1 MLQNRPEF
9 IEGRFFGRIEYM
21 PILIIPGFFRKKE
34 SYNLLSDKLKQL
46 GFVTEI
52 ADLGYNT
59 KGLKTASEVVSH
71 YFTKTPEKYDIIAH
85 SFGGIILKYL
95 IASYPEIKNRISSV
109 IFVAVPHG
117 GTWRALLPAMF
128 PAARELLPFRKEIK
142 ELAKLSLPKETVN
155 FIAESELKVWP
166 RKSNLLKDHIDIVI
180 PDTNHDNIIN
190 NEDFISKA
198 AEFIKSK
205 HDRLFL

>member
-1 MLQNRPEF
+1 
-9 IEGRFFGRIEYM
+9 M

-34 SYNLLSDKLKQL
+34 FYNLLADKLEQS
-46 GFVTEI
+46 GFVAEI

-59 KGLKTASEVVSH
+59 KGLKTASEAVNQ

-95 IASYPEIKNRISSV
+95 IASYPEIKSRISSV

-128 PAARELLPFRKEIK
+128 LTARELLPFRKEIK
-142 ELAKLSLPKETVN
+142 ELAKLSLPEETIN
-155 FIAESELKVWP
+155 FVAESELKVWP
-166 RKSNLLKDHIDIVI
+166 RKSNLLKDHLDIVI
-180 PDTNHDNIIN
+180 PNTNHDNIIN
-190 NEDFISKA
+190 SEDFISKA
-198 AEFIKSK
+198 VEFINSK
-205 HDRLFL
+205 HDRFFP